1 MLTLTLSLTPPDVTV
16 HVNGAES
23 HRFPSS
29 ALRRSREDNEA
40 FREAPSTWGQH
51 LYRLLFPPGS
61 PAARALQALPLTTD
75 ESGRLALQLEHEAL
89 HAEPWEYL
97 HDGQTYL
104 ATERPFLRLVQ
115 AAFYMP
121 TLTER
126 LRLLFIPSDPLL
138 PFDPDRPSHLDLE
151 TEWEELEKALR
162 DLDPPLD
169 LEEVRP
175 PTFAELQNRMAGR
188 RNLILHFTGHG
199 TVQGERAFLIFEQ
212 PSGRADE
219 VPDDKVTAA
228 WRGRAILVVLSA
240 CRSAAPAQ
248 GQEASLAHR
257 LCRQGIPF
265 VLGMRMDVP
274 EISARQF
281 TTLFYRYL
289 MAGEDL
295 FEAVRQAR
303 LNLLSRN
310 DPAAERLMGIPVL
323 YAAETGRAI
332 LRPAGRG
339 LQVRPS
345 PRPNL
350 SGLPTLESGFFG
362 RQHELVQIG
371 ERLTAPPRREG
382 ATFQPRTLTL
392 HGIGGIGKTA
402 LLRKAAERFAWAFP
416 DGVLAVSL
424 EPLQPTEIV
433 NRLEAFFGLP
443 EGRDAEGRPLELE
456 ARLQRL
462 LDALQGKRLLL
473 ALDNFESLFKAR
485 QEGTEEQKD
494 AATHLYKFFEQIPAR
509 GPTLLISSREKTELP
524 GETLIPVRG
533 LSEAAGAELFYS
545 RVSARRA
552 QLTRRDCLE
561 VARAVEGHP
570 LALRLLAPLFDRG
583 EGRDVQDFLK
593 RLDQHL
599 SQARPK
605 MPEGGRHDTLQACF
619 DFSLAYLEKAAP
631 ELVAALARLSLF
643 RGDFPAFLAA
653 PVIFGS
659 ERLLKEEEDRQTAI
673 QEAEALLLRLWE
685 FGQLEREVLPLGTSA
700 LYLYHLH
707 PALRPFATARLDE
720 AGRAAAAEG
729 YFLAM
734 GRLGYVC
741 YPGTESGGI
750 YARAD
755 LAQIARH
762 VLPDLIAAASLRDD
776 AEGSA
781 LCFHAAFL
789 LTHFGD
795 LDGAMRLYQQSLEI
809 KERLGDLKGKAA
821 TLHEMAYI
829 YVTRGDLDGA
839 MRLYQ
844 QSLELDERLGDLK
857 GKAATLHEMAYIY
870 VTRGDLD
877 GAMRLYQQSLELD
890 ERLGDLKG
898 KAATLHEMAYIY
910 VTRGDLDGAM
920 RLYQQSLEIKERLGD
935 LKGKAA
941 TLAMMAQVHIRRGEQ
956 EPALRALLVS
966 LQTLSQIGA
975 APDAQKVAGILAGW
989 RQQMGAEAFDRLWQQ
1004 VTGQALPQWLK

>member
-1 MLTLTLSLTPPDVTV
+1 MLTLTLSLTSPDVTV
-16 HVNGAES
+16 HVNGVES
-23 HRFPSS
+23 HRFPFS
-29 ALRRSREDNEA
+29 ALRWSREDIEA
-40 FREAPSTWGQH
+40 FREAPSTRGQH

-89 HAEPWEYL
+89 HVEPWEYL

-104 ATERPFLRLVQ
+104 ATERPFLRLVR
-115 AAFYMP
+115 AAFPMP
-121 TLTER
+121 ALTDR

-151 TEWEELEKALR
+151 TEWKELEEALR

-175 PTFAELQNRMAGR
+175 PTFDELQKRMPGR
-188 RNLILHFTGHG
+188 HSLILHFTGHG
-199 TVQGERAFLIFEQ
+199 TVQGDRALLIFEQ
-212 PSGRADE
+212 PSGRAAE
-219 VPDDKVTAA
+219 VPDRQVTAA

-240 CRSAAPAQ
+240 CLSAAPAQ

-265 VLGMRMDVP
+265 VLGMQMTVP
-274 EISARQF
+274 EIPARQF

-310 DPAAERLMGIPVL
+310 DPVAELLMGIPVL

-332 LRPAGRG
+332 LRPEGRG

-345 PRPNL
+345 PRPTL

-416 DGVLAVSL
+416 DGVLAIAL
-424 EPLQPTEIV
+424 EPLPPIETV
-433 NRLEAFFGLP
+433 LAGLEASLGLP
-443 EGRDAEGRPLELE
+443 EGRGLELK
-456 ARLQRL
+456 ARAERL
-462 LDALQGKRLLL
+462 LEALQGKRLLL

-485 QEGTEEQKD
+485 QEGTEAQK
-494 AATHLYKFFEQIPAR
+494 AAAAHLYNFFEQIPAR

-659 ERLLKEEEDRQTAI
+659 ERLLKEEEDQQTAI

-685 FGQLEREVLPLGTSA
+685 FGQLEREILPLGTTA
-700 LYLYHLH
+700 LSLYHLH
-707 PALRPFATARLDE
+707 PALRPFAAARLDD
-720 AGRAAAAEG
+720 AGRAAAAAG

-734 GRLGYVC
+734 RRLGHVC
-741 YPGTESGGI
+741 YPGTEGGGI

-762 VLPDLIAAASLRDD
+762 ALPDLIAAASLRDD

-809 KERLGDLKGKAA
+809 QERLGDLKGKSATLHAMANVLVTRGDLDGAMRLYQQSLEIKERLGDLKGKSA
-821 TLHEMAYI
+821 TLHQMAYI

-844 QSLELDERLGDLK
+844 QSLELDERLGDLQ
-857 GKAATLHEMAYIY
+857 GKAITL
-870 VTRGDLD
+870 G
-877 GAMRLYQQSLELD
+877 
-890 ERLGDLKG
+890 
-898 KAATLHEMAYIY
+898 
-910 VTRGDLDGAM
+910 
-920 RLYQQSLEIKERLGD
+920 
-935 LKGKAA
+935 
-941 TLAMMAQVHIRRGEQ
+941 MMAQVHILRGEQ

-966 LQTLSQIGA
+966 LQILSQIGA

>member
-1 MLTLTLSLTPPDVTV
+1 V
-16 HVNGAES
+16 
-23 HRFPSS
+23 
-29 ALRRSREDNEA
+29 
-40 FREAPSTWGQH
+40 
-51 LYRLLFPPGS
+51 
-61 PAARALQALPLTTD
+61 
-75 ESGRLALQLEHEAL
+75 
-89 HAEPWEYL
+89 
-97 HDGQTYL
+97 
-104 ATERPFLRLVQ
+104 
-115 AAFYMP
+115 
-121 TLTER
+121 
-126 LRLLFIPSDPLL
+126 
-138 PFDPDRPSHLDLE
+138 PDR
-151 TEWEELEKALR
+151 
-162 DLDPPLD
+162 
-169 LEEVRP
+169 
-175 PTFAELQNRMAGR
+175 Q
-188 RNLILHFTGHG
+188 
-199 TVQGERAFLIFEQ
+199 
-212 PSGRADE
+212 
-219 VPDDKVTAA
+219 VTAA

-240 CRSAAPAQ
+240 CLSAAPAQ

-265 VLGMRMDVP
+265 VLGMQMTVP
-274 EISARQF
+274 EIPARQF

-303 LNLLSRN
+303 LSLLSQSN
-310 DPAAERLMGIPVL
+310 PLAELLMGIPVL

-350 SGLPTLESGFFG
+350 SALPVPERGFFG
-362 RQHELVQIG
+362 RQEELVQIG
-371 ERLTAPPRREG
+371 ELLTAPPRREG

-416 DGVLAVSL
+416 DGVLAIAL
-424 EPLQPTEIV
+424 EPLPPIETV
-433 NRLEAFFGLP
+433 LAGLEASLGLP
-443 EGRDAEGRPLELE
+443 EGRGLELK
-456 ARLQRL
+456 ARAERL
-462 LDALQGKRLLL
+462 LEALQGKRLLL

-485 QEGTEEQKD
+485 QEGTEAQK
-494 AATHLYKFFEQIPAR
+494 AAAAHLYKFFEQIPAR

-659 ERLLKEEEDRQTAI
+659 ERLLKEEEDQQTAI

-685 FGQLEREVLPLGTSA
+685 FGQLEREILPLGTTA
-700 LYLYHLH
+700 LSLYHLH
-707 PALRPFATARLDE
+707 PALRPFAAARLDD
-720 AGRAAAAEG
+720 AGRAAAEEG

-734 GRLGYVC
+734 RRLGYVC
-741 YPGTESGGI
+741 YPGTEGGGI

-755 LAQIARH
+755 LAQIARRA
-762 VLPDLIAAASLRDD
+762 LPDLIAAASLRDD

-795 LDGAMRLYQQSLEI
+795 LDGAMRLYQQSLELE
-809 KERLGDLKGKAA
+809 ERLGDLRGKAA
-821 TLHEMAYI
+821 TLHAMAYI
-829 YVTRGDLDGA
+829 LRVRGDLDGA
-839 MRLYQ
+839 MQLYQ
-844 QSLELDERLGDLK
+844 QSLELEERLGDL
-857 GKAATLHEMAYIY
+857 
-870 VTRGDLD
+870 R
-877 GAMRLYQQSLELD
+877 
-890 ERLGDLKG
+890 
-898 KAATLHEMAYIY
+898 
-910 VTRGDLDGAM
+910 
-920 RLYQQSLEIKERLGD
+920 
-935 LKGKAA
+935 GKAA
-941 TLAMMAQVHIRRGEQ
+941 TLAMMAQVHILRGEQ

-975 APDAQKVAGILAGW
+975 APEAQTVAGILADW
-989 RQQMGAEAFDRLWQQ
+989 RRQMGAKAFDRLWQQ

>member
-1 MLTLTLSLTPPDVTV
+1 
-16 HVNGAES
+16 
-23 HRFPSS
+23 
-29 ALRRSREDNEA
+29 
-40 FREAPSTWGQH
+40 
-51 LYRLLFPPGS
+51 
-61 PAARALQALPLTTD
+61 
-75 ESGRLALQLEHEAL
+75 
-89 HAEPWEYL
+89 
-97 HDGQTYL
+97 
-104 ATERPFLRLVQ
+104 
-115 AAFYMP
+115 
-121 TLTER
+121 
-126 LRLLFIPSDPLL
+126 
-138 PFDPDRPSHLDLE
+138 
-151 TEWEELEKALR
+151 
-162 DLDPPLD
+162 
-169 LEEVRP
+169 
-175 PTFAELQNRMAGR
+175 MAGR

-265 VLGMRMDVP
+265 VLGMQMAVP

-281 TTLFYRYL
+281 TALFYRYL

-332 LRPAGRG
+332 LRPEGRG

-345 PRPNL
+345 PRPTL

-485 QEGTEEQKD
+485 QEGTEAQK
-494 AATHLYKFFEQIPAR
+494 AAAAHLYKFFEQIPAR

-524 GETLIPVRG
+524 GEMLIPVRG

-605 MPEGGRHDTLQACF
+605 MPEGGRHDTLRACF

-631 ELVAALARLSLF
+631 ELAAALARLSLF

-659 ERLLKEEEDRQTAI
+659 ERLLKEEEDQQKAF

-685 FGQLEREVLPLGTSA
+685 FGQLEREILPLGTTA
-700 LYLYHLH
+700 LSLYHLH
-707 PALRPFATARLDE
+707 PALRPFAAARLDD
-720 AGRAAAAEG
+720 AGRAAAEEG

-734 GRLGYVC
+734 RRLGSLAYA
-741 YPGTESGGI
+741 EFEKGGLEAFL
-750 YARAD
+750 ARRAIQD
-755 LAQIARH
+755 LVSACA
-762 VLPDLIAAASLRDD
+762 LRQD
-776 AEGSA
+776 AEGST
-781 LCFHAAFL
+781 LRFHTAWL
-789 LTHFGD
+789 LTVFGD
-795 LDGAMRLYQQSLEI
+795 LDGAMQLYQQSLEI
-809 KERLGDLKGKAA
+809 KERLGDLRGKSA
-821 TLHEMAYI
+821 TLHEMASVL
-829 YVTRGDLDGA
+829 VTRGDLDGA

-844 QSLELDERLGDLK
+844 QSLELEERLGDLR
-857 GKAATLHEMAYIY
+857 GKAT
-870 VTRGDLD
+870 
-877 GAMRLYQQSLELD
+877 
-890 ERLGDLKG
+890 
-898 KAATLHEMAYIY
+898 
-910 VTRGDLDGAM
+910 
-920 RLYQQSLEIKERLGD
+920 
-935 LKGKAA
+935 
-941 TLAMMAQVHIRRGEQ
+941 TLAMMAQVHIWRGEQ

-1004 VTGQALPQWLK
+1004 VTEQALPQWLK

>member
-16 HVNGAES
+16 HVNGVES

-61 PAARALQALPLTTD
+61 PAARALQALPLTAD

-115 AAFYMP
+115 AAFSMP
-121 TLTER
+121 TLTEH

-265 VLGMRMDVP
+265 VLGMRMAVP

-416 DGVLAVSL
+416 DGVLAIAL
-424 EPLQPTEIV
+424 EPLPPIETV
-433 NRLEAFFGLP
+433 LAGLEASLGLP
-443 EGRDAEGRPLELE
+443 EGRDLELE

-462 LDALQGKRLLL
+462 LEALQGKRLLL

-485 QEGTEEQKD
+485 QEGTEAQK
-494 AATHLYKFFEQIPAR
+494 AAAAHLYKFFEQIPAR

-659 ERLLKEEEDRQTAI
+659 ERLLKEEEDQQKAF
-673 QEAEALLLRLWE
+673 QEAEDLLLRLWE
-685 FGQLEREVLPLGTSA
+685 FGQLEREILPLGTTA
-700 LYLYHLH
+700 LSLYHLH
-707 PALRPFATARLDE
+707 PALRPFAAARLDD
-720 AGRAAAAEG
+720 AGRAAAEEG

-734 GRLGYVC
+734 RRLGSRAYA
-741 YPGTESGGI
+741 EFEKGGLEAFL
-750 YARAD
+750 ARRAIQD
-755 LAQIARH
+755 LVSACA
-762 VLPDLIAAASLRDD
+762 LRQD
-776 AEGSA
+776 AEGST
-781 LCFHAAFL
+781 LRFHTAWL
-789 LTHFGD
+789 LTVFGD
-795 LDGAMRLYQQSLEI
+795 LDGAMQLYQQSLEI
-809 KERLGDLKGKAA
+809 KERLGDLRGKAATLHQMANVLVTRGDLDGAMELYRQVLENVERLGDLKGKAA
-821 TLHEMAYI
+821 TLHQMANVL
-829 YVTRGDLDGA
+829 VTRGDLDGA

-844 QSLELDERLGDLK
+844 QSLELEERLGDLK
-857 GKAATLHEMAYIY
+857 GKAITLGMMGQVLWAQGKHGEAIASLWSGLKLLRQLKIEPQIQEAMAS
-870 VTRGDLD
+870 T
-877 GAMRLYQQSLELD
+877 
-890 ERLGDLKG
+890 
-898 KAATLHEMAYIY
+898 
-910 VTRGDLDGAM
+910 
-920 RLYQQSLEIKERLGD
+920 
-935 LKGKAA
+935 
-941 TLAMMAQVHIRRGEQ
+941 
-956 EPALRALLVS
+956 
-966 LQTLSQIGA
+966 
-975 APDAQKVAGILAGW
+975 LAGW
-989 RQQMGAEAFDRLWQQ
+989 REQMGAEAFDRLWQQ
-1004 VTGQALPQWLK
+1004 VTEQALPQWLK